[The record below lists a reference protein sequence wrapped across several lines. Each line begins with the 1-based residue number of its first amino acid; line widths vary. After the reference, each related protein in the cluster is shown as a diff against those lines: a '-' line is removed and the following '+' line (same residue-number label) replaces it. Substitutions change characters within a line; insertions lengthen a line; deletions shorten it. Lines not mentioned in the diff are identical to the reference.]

1 MFCRCDPMSGG
12 CHLSVM
18 CPLPPVIPDRLRADP
33 FLIARSWLVSL
44 FSWLMA
50 GASHPPTGFL
60 PPPERTGL
68 SWSALESNG
77 PVPPDNV
84 RSREAPTFVTLLPMR
99 PSWIEIDLDAI
110 ESNVRVIRDAISP
123 TAVCAVVKA
132 DGYGHGDVPAAQAAI
147 AGGAT
152 HLAVALV
159 SEGVRLREAGIEVP
173 ILVLSEP
180 LLGELDVVVGWS
192 LTPIVYRRHF
202 AEGVAETADRLGLSP
217 YPVHLKVDTG
227 MHRVGASP
235 VVAIDLARYID
246 TEDRLILEGIAT
258 HLSVAEEDAEFTGRQ
273 IGALGQFRDLLLSEG
288 IDVEYVHAANT
299 AGALDHAE
307 ARFDLARIG
316 LGIYGL
322 RPAPE
327 TGIGL
332 ELKPAMRVVSA
343 VSFVQ
348 RLPAGARPSYGRA
361 RALERPST
369 VATVPL
375 GYADGIP
382 RRLSS
387 LGGEV
392 LIHGKRYPF
401 AGTVTMDQVMI
412 DLGDDPVEVGDE
424 VVFVG
429 TQGGDEV
436 TATEWAD
443 LLSTINYE
451 IVCQFGPRLPR
462 RYVHGGS

>member
-1 MFCRCDPMSGG
+1 MPGG
-12 CHLSVM
+12 M
-18 CPLPPVIPDRLRADP
+18 PPFGDVSTPAGRSDRIRADR
-33 FLIARSWLVSL
+33 FSVSLSWLGSLISWLVV
-44 FSWLMA
+44 
-50 GASHPPTGFL
+50 GAFCPPTGFL
-60 PPPERTGL
+60 PPPERTGRHR
-68 SWSALESNG
+68 SDLESNG
-77 PVPPDNV
+77 PLPHDRV
-84 RSREAPTFVTLLPMR
+84 RHRDAPIFVTLLPMR

-123 TAVCAVVKA
+123 TVVCAVVKA
-132 DGYGHGDVPAAQAAI
+132 DGYGHGDVPSAEAAI

-159 SEGVRLREAGIEVP
+159 SEGVRLREAGIEAP

-180 LLGELDVVVGWS
+180 LPEELEAVIGWS
-192 LTPIVYRRHF
+192 LTPIVYRRRF
-202 AEGVAETADRLGLSP
+202 VEAVAETAERLDSTP

-235 VVAIDLARYID
+235 IEAIELARQISLD
-246 TEDRLILEGIAT
+246 DRLTLEGIAT
-258 HLSVAEEDAEFTGRQ
+258 HLSVAEVDPAFTGRQ
-273 IGALGQFRDLLLSEG
+273 VGALAQFRDLLTSEG

-299 AGALDHAE
+299 AGALDHAF

-322 RPAPE
+322 RPAPG
-327 TGIGL
+327 TGGHL
-332 ELKPAMRVVSA
+332 DLRPAMRVVSA

-348 RLPAGARPSYGRA
+348 RLPAGARPSYGRV

-392 LIHGKRYPF
+392 LIRGKRYPF

-424 VVFVG
+424 VVFIG
-429 TQGGDEV
+429 TQGDEEV

-462 RYVHGGS
+462 HYVRGGS

>member
-1 MFCRCDPMSGG
+1 
-12 CHLSVM
+12 
-18 CPLPPVIPDRLRADP
+18 
-33 FLIARSWLVSL
+33 
-44 FSWLMA
+44 
-50 GASHPPTGFL
+50 
-60 PPPERTGL
+60 
-68 SWSALESNG
+68 
-77 PVPPDNV
+77 
-84 RSREAPTFVTLLPMR
+84 MR

-110 ESNVRVIRDAISP
+110 ESNVRAIRDAIAP
-123 TAVCAVVKA
+123 TVVCAVVKA

-159 SEGVRLREAGIEVP
+159 SEGVRLREAGIEAP

-180 LLGELDVVVGWS
+180 LAEEVDAVIGWS
-192 LTPIVYRRHF
+192 LTPIVYRLHF
-202 AEGVAETADRLGLSP
+202 VETVAETAERLERAP

-235 VVAIDLARYID
+235 VEAIDLARRINAD
-246 TEDRLILEGIAT
+246 ERLILEGIAT
-258 HLSVAEEDAEFTGRQ
+258 HLSVAEEDSEFTAHQ
-273 IGALGQFRDLLLSEG
+273 VDALAQFRDALVSEG
-288 IDVEYVHAANT
+288 VDVEYVHAANT
-299 AGALDHAE
+299 AGALDHAN

-327 TGIGL
+327 TGGDL
-332 ELKPAMRVVSA
+332 DLTPAMRVVSA

-361 RALERPST
+361 RALERWSN

-392 LIHGKRYPF
+392 LIRGSRYPF

-424 VVFVG
+424 VVFIG
-429 TQGGDEV
+429 TQGDEEV

-462 RYVHGGS
+462 HYVRRGS

>member
-1 MFCRCDPMSGG
+1 
-12 CHLSVM
+12 
-18 CPLPPVIPDRLRADP
+18 
-33 FLIARSWLVSL
+33 
-44 FSWLMA
+44 
-50 GASHPPTGFL
+50 
-60 PPPERTGL
+60 
-68 SWSALESNG
+68 
-77 PVPPDNV
+77 
-84 RSREAPTFVTLLPMR
+84 MR

-110 ESNVRVIRDAISP
+110 ESNVRIIRDAIAP
-123 TAVCAVVKA
+123 TVVCAVVKA
-132 DGYGHGDVPAAQAAI
+132 DGYGHGDVRSAQAAI

-180 LLGELDVVVGWS
+180 LAEELDAVVAWS
-192 LTPIVYRRHF
+192 LIPIVYRRRF
-202 AEGVAETADRLGLSP
+202 AEAVAETAERLERTP
-217 YPVHLKVDTG
+217 YPVHLKLDTG

-235 VVAIDLARYID
+235 IEAIDLARRID
-246 TEDRLILEGIAT
+246 AEERLTLEGIAT
-258 HLSVAEEDAEFTGRQ
+258 HLAVAEEDPEFTGRQ
-273 IGALGQFRDLLLSEG
+273 IGALSQFRDLLSSEG
-288 IDVEYVHAANT
+288 IDVEFVHAANT
-299 AGALDHAE
+299 AGALDHPE
-307 ARFDLARIG
+307 GRFDLARIG

-322 RPAPE
+322 RPAPN
-327 TGIGL
+327 TGRDLGL
-332 ELKPAMRVVSA
+332 RPAMRVISA

-348 RLPAGARPSYGRA
+348 QLPAGARPSYGRA
-361 RALERPST
+361 RALERSST

-392 LIHGKRYPF
+392 LIRGKRYPF

-424 VVFVG
+424 VVFIG
-429 TQGGDEV
+429 TQGDEEV

-462 RYVHGGS
+462 RYVRGGD

>member
-1 MFCRCDPMSGG
+1 MYS
-12 CHLSVM
+12 
-18 CPLPPVIPDRLRADP
+18 
-33 FLIARSWLVSL
+33 SWLVSL
-44 FSWLMA
+44 FSWLVV

-60 PPPERTGL
+60 PRTERTDSIGTD
-68 SWSALESNG
+68 LESNG
-77 PVPPDNV
+77 PSSRDGA
-84 RSREAPTFVTLLPMR
+84 RSREAPIFVTLPPMR

-110 ESNVRVIRDAISP
+110 ESNVRVIRDAIYP

-132 DGYGHGDVPAAQAAI
+132 DGYGHGDVPSAEAAI
-147 AGGAT
+147 EGGAT

-159 SEGVRLREAGIEVP
+159 SEGVRLREAGIEAP

-180 LLGELDVVVGWS
+180 LPEELDAVVGWS
-192 LTPIVYRRHF
+192 LTPFVYRSHF
-202 AEGVAETADRLGLSP
+202 VEAVAETADHLSRAP

-235 VVAIDLARYID
+235 IEAIDLARRID
-246 TEDRLILEGIAT
+246 ADERLVLEGIAT
-258 HLSVAEEDAEFTGRQ
+258 HLPVAEEDPEFTARQ
-273 IGALGQFRDLLLSEG
+273 VGALAQFRDLLVSEG

-299 AGALDHAE
+299 AGALDYTE

-327 TGIGL
+327 IGR
-332 ELKPAMRVVSA
+332 ELRLTPAMRVVSA

-348 RLPAGARPSYGRA
+348 RLPAGARPSYGRV
-361 RALERPST
+361 RPLERPST

-392 LIHGKRYPF
+392 LIRGKRCLF
-401 AGTVTMDQVMI
+401 AGTVTMDQVVI
-412 DLGDDPVEVGDE
+412 EIGDDPVEVGDE
-424 VVFVG
+424 VVFIG
-429 TQGGDEV
+429 RQGNEEV

-451 IVCQFGPRLPR
+451 VVCQFGPRLPR
-462 RYVHGGS
+462 RYVRGGS